1 MQFFNT
7 GNPQIDQL
15 NKLGEIFGD
24 PSKQAQAGYYG
35 AETAKTLIDTQRQRF
50 MNDKLYNLPT
60 TLSAIPGLGGAG
72 PTPGPGPAPGAAPPA
87 SARYAPPIPAPPS
100 APASPAPPGT
110 PSPGPPSA
118 VTPAALNA
126 AGPMPAPSVGT
137 DGQPQPPD
145 PNLSVAGVFHP
156 GSIQPPGGGTMNAP
170 PAASNGSPAPVFDP
184 VPYMTQL
191 AQTGLP
197 VEVQQHMAGAVL
209 NGLVLSGR
217 MDRVTANS
225 LMARIGAP
233 QAYESDQST
242 TRTGMTNATN
252 ITTEG
257 MRNRTELER
266 QRLQNQSAR
275 ELAPPIPTLNP
286 NDLDHPNL
294 TPAPAVNTPG
304 STYQAPNTAQAA
316 DDNVQITVLAPDGKT
331 LIPTTKGAW
340 RRNQAMGRPMSADE
354 MKTITIQ
361 PQGGGPG
368 QLTYTGPAATQ
379 GQQPYDEAQSRYDN
393 TNISIVTPT
402 NEVITTTNGKLKAN
416 PGLGRAYDPTVDGA
430 IVQSI
435 DPATGKTVFT
445 LARKAVTG
453 GGAQVAPKTL
463 DEANA
468 HAVTRTAALDE
479 AGNPLADTV
488 AGAYQRAQLGL
499 TPRQMINPDQHARMQ
514 LESDAHFQSMYPVPS
529 GPHLFTSTGPVRP
542 SDETQA
548 LHDEITRSLETTSYK
563 TDPAAAAT
571 KAWDMMR
578 EAGVMDDPKTARS
591 VGVRHLGTEDPRR
604 TNAGELI
611 INSDMTKVGNLKWPG
626 AGPRGAPPNFSPPMA
641 KTLPETVAP
650 GPAKA
655 PVPVPARATGP
666 TAAPPGALGP
676 APPGAAEGQL
686 LRMKGGGGMGR
697 VQGGWVV
704 PVQGAAAG
712 AGAGGG
718 GG

>member
-1 MQFFNT
+1 MAMFAT
-7 GNPQIDQL
+7 GNPGWDQGL
-15 NKLGEIFGD
+15 NTLAGSLFPD

-35 AETAKTLIDTQRQRF
+35 AETAKALTEAQ
-50 MNDKLYNLPT
+50 KLRYQQQQTESLPT
-60 TLSAIPGLGGAG
+60 SLADILRTGGGAG
-72 PTPGPGPAPGAAPPA
+72 PAPAPVPPPGP
-87 SARYAPPIPAPPS
+87 PS
-100 APASPAPPGT
+100 GQP
-110 PSPGPPSA
+110 PGPPSA
-118 VTPAALNA
+118 AAPSFNA
-126 AGPMPAPSVGT
+126 APALGT
-137 DGQPQPPD
+137 DGKPQPPD
-145 PNLSVAGVFHP
+145 PSLGGVFHP
-156 GSIQPPGGGTMNAP
+156 GSVQPAGGGVMGSP

-266 QRLQNQSAR
+266 QRMVNQSAR
-275 ELAPPIPTLNP
+275 ELAPPISTLNP
-286 NDLDHPNL
+286 NDPDHPNL
-294 TPAPAVNTPG
+294 TPAPVVNTPG

-316 DDNVQITVLAPDGKT
+316 DDNTPITVLAPDGKT

-340 RRNQAMGRPMSADE
+340 RRNQAMGRPMSADD
-354 MKTITIQ
+354 MKTTTVQ
-361 PQGGGPG
+361 PPGGGPP
-368 QLTYTGPAATQ
+368 QLGYTGPAATQ
-379 GQQPYDEAQSRYDN
+379 NQTPYQPEQAAYDAK
-393 TNISIVTPT
+393 NISIVTPT
-402 NEVITTTNGKLKAN
+402 NEVITTTNGALRAN
-416 PGLGRAYDPTVDGA
+416 PGLGRAYDPQVDGA

-488 AGAYQRAQLGL
+488 ASAYQRAQLGL

-514 LESDAHFQSMYPVPS
+514 MESDAHFQSLYPVPS
-529 GPHLFTSTGPVRP
+529 GPHINTSTGKVRP
-542 SDETQA
+542 SNDTLA

-578 EAGVMDDPKTARS
+578 EADIMDDPKTART
-591 VGVRHLGTEDPRR
+591 VGVRLMGTEDPRR
-604 TNAGELI
+604 TENDELI
-611 INSDMTKVGNLKWPG
+611 INSDMSKVGNLKWPG
-626 AGPRGAPPNFSPPMA
+626 AGPRGAPPNFNPPMA

-655 PVPVPARATGP
+655 AAPVPARRAGP

-676 APPGAAEGQL
+676 APPGAVEGQTGTL
-686 LRMKGGGGMGR
+686 PNGVKGI
-697 VQGGWVV
+697 VQGGWMMPL
-704 PVQGAAAG
+704 PVAG
-712 AGAGGG
+712 ATSASR
-718 GG
+718 